1 MPEELVESPSVEV
14 FKSRGDAA
22 VGDKVN
28 GHGGDRL
35 GPVIFE
41 FFSNLNNSMI
51 VQMLCFLTLNSTLRT

>member
-1 MPEELVESPSVEV
+1 VQSLSVEV
-14 FKSRGDAA
+14 FKSCGVAA

-51 VQMLCFLTLNSTLRT
+51 L